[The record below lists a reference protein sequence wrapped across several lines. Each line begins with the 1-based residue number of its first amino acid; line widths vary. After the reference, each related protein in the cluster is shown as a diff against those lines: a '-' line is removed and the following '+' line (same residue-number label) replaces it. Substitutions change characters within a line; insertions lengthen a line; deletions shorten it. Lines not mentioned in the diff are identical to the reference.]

1 MTMLRLPTPAAAGIL
16 VLLAVACTTGERA
29 SDPSS
34 AAGTTAAMPNV
45 VTVKATDYAF
55 DAPDTIEA
63 GLTTVRLEAGGRE
76 LHHVSIVRLDSG
88 RTIDDF
94 VKAIRPNAAFPAW
107 AVEVGGP
114 NPPRPGG
121 VAEATLNF
129 EPGNY
134 AFVCLV
140 PSADGVPHV
149 AKGMITPVTV
159 AGAAVAVAEPAPTVE
174 IKLTDYAFALSKP
187 LTAGEH
193 LIRVENGASQ
203 AHEVVLAR
211 LAPGRTARDLALWV
225 EKMQGPPPGEPLGGV
240 AGLGSG
246 QHAYFPATLEEGEYA
261 LLCFIP
267 DARDGKPHV
276 AHGMMQQ
283 VKVGRGA

>member
-1 MTMLRLPTPAAAGIL
+1 MTKLRLPTLAAAGIA
-16 VLLAVACTTGERA
+16 VLFAGACATGERA
-29 SDPSS
+29 SDSTNAPGTS
-34 AAGTTAAMPNV
+34 ASAPNV

-55 DAPDTIEA
+55 DTPDTIEA
-63 GLTTVRLEAGGRE
+63 GLTTVRLEAGGKE
-76 LHHVSIVRLDSG
+76 LHHVSIIRLDSG

-94 VKAIRPNAAFPAW
+94 TKALKPNAPFPAW

-134 AFVCLV
+134 VFVCLV
-140 PSADGVPHV
+140 PGPDGVPHV

-159 AGAAVAVAEPAPTVE
+159 TGTAVAATEPAPTVE
-174 IKLTDYAFALSKP
+174 IKLTDYAFAFSKP

-193 LIRVENGASQ
+193 LFRVENGASQ

-211 LAPGRTARDLALWV
+211 LAPGKTAQDLAAWV
-225 EKMQGPPPGEPLGGV
+225 EKMQGPPPAEPLGGV
-240 AGLGSG
+240 TGLGSG
-246 QHAYFPATLEEGEYA
+246 QHAYFPATLDEGEYA
-261 LLCFIP
+261 LLCFVP

-276 AHGMMQQ
+276 AHGMMHQ
-283 VKVGRGA
+283 VRVRRGA

>member
-1 MTMLRLPTPAAAGIL
+1 MTMLPLPMLAAAGIA
-16 VLLAVACTTGERA
+16 VLLAGACATGERA
-29 SDPSS
+29 SDSTG
-34 AAGTTAAMPNV
+34 AAGTSASVPNV
-45 VTVKATDYAF
+45 VTVKATEYTF

-63 GLTTVRLEAGGRE
+63 GLTTVRLEAGGKE
-76 LHHVSIVRLDSG
+76 LHHVSIIRLDSG

-94 VKAIRPNAAFPAW
+94 TKAMKPNAPFPAW

-121 VAEATLNF
+121 VAEATMNL

-134 AFVCLV
+134 LFVCFV
-140 PSADGVPHV
+140 PSPDGVPHV
-149 AKGMITPVTV
+149 AKGMITPITVT
-159 AGAAVAVAEPAPTVE
+159 GSAVAATEPAPTIE
-174 IKLTDYAFALSKP
+174 MTLTDYAFALSKP

-211 LAPGRTARDLALWV
+211 LAPGKTAQELAAWV
-225 EKMQGPPPGEPLGGV
+225 EKMQGPPPAEPMGGV
-240 AGLGSG
+240 AGLSSG
-246 QHAYFPATLEEGEYA
+246 QHAYFPVTLEEGEYA

-276 AHGMMQQ
+276 AHGMMHQ
-283 VKVGRGA
+283 VRVGKRA

>member
-1 MTMLRLPTPAAAGIL
+1 MTTLRLPTLAAAGIA
-16 VLLAVACTTGERA
+16 VLLVGACATGERTA
-29 SDPSS
+29 DSTG
-34 AAGTTAAMPNV
+34 AAGTTASTRNV
-45 VTVKATDYAF
+45 VTVKATDHAF
-55 DAPDTIEA
+55 EAPDTIEA
-63 GLTTVRLEAGGRE
+63 GLTTVRLEAGGKE
-76 LHHVSIVRLDSG
+76 LHHVSIIRLDSG

-94 VKAIRPNAAFPAW
+94 TKAMKPHAPFPGW

-121 VAEATLNF
+121 VSEATLNF

-134 AFVCLV
+134 VFVCLV
-140 PSADGVPHV
+140 PSPDGTPHV

-159 AGAAVAVAEPAPTVE
+159 TGSAVAATEPAPTIE
-174 IKLTDYAFALSKP
+174 MKLTDYAFGLSKP

-203 AHEVVLAR
+203 AHEVVLVR
-211 LAPGRTARDLALWV
+211 LAPGKTVQDLAAWV

-246 QHAYFPATLEEGEYA
+246 QHAYFPATLEEGEYG

-276 AHGMMQQ
+276 AHGMMHQ
-283 VKVGRGA
+283 VAVKKRT